1 MKRSNINKKGQ
12 EYTIQETIKT
22 KQPTLIKVIKKKTK
36 HM

>member
-1 MKRSNINKKGQ
+1 MKPSNINKQ
-12 EYTIQETIKT
+12 SQQTIQETIKT